1 MLRAVPTIIF
11 LVVMLLVISPSV
23 TAQQT
28 SGAITGNVK
37 DSSGAVLP
45 GAEVTAT
52 NTATRVDSVVVV
64 NDEGLYRI
72 PNLPPSIYD
81 LTAGL
86 PGFKTAVVS
95 GIEVRVGA
103 VVRRDVI
110 LDVGQIAEQVTVEAN
125 RNVVESEE
133 PSLGEIVSE
142 KEILELPS
150 GEKNF
155 MTLASITAGVVPE
168 LPTGEFGSQYANRNN
183 LQVAISGQRHVSTY
197 VLFDGIPSKEFYIGL
212 VATVPAVET
221 H

>member
-1 MLRAVPTIIF
+1 MYLVETTHDPARSIKELQLKEGTDLALDFVMVLNHQAVPIIIL
-11 LVVMLLVISPSV
+11 LVLMLLVISPSV
-23 TAQQT
+23 TAQQVT
-28 SGAITGNVK
+28 GTITGNVK

-103 VVRRDVI
+103 VVRRDVT

-133 PSLGEIVSE
+133 PSLGAIVSG

-155 MTLASITAGVVPE
+155 MTLAT
-168 LPTGEFGSQYANRNN
+168 LPPGWFPSCPRANSVRSMRTGIIYR
-183 LQVAISGQRHVSTY
+183 
-197 VLFDGIPSKEFYIGL
+197 
-212 VATVPAVET
+212 
-221 H
+221 